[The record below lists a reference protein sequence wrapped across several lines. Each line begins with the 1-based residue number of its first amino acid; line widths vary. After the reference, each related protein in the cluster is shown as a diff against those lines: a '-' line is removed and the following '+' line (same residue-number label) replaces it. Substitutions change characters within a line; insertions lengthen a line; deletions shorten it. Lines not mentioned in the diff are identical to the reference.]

1 MNKMDIFLLIV
12 WIFVGIINIA
22 GAAANG
28 GVVSIASYI
37 CCWIVLI
44 VFLTIRCFDN

>member
-1 MNKMDIFLLIV
+1 MDIFLLIV
-12 WIFVGIINIA
+12 WIFVGAINIA

-28 GVVSIASYI
+28 GTVSVFNYI

-44 VFLTIRCFDN
+44 VFLTLRCFDN